1 MKESKSDQANQ
12 DDQHAKNCGTS
23 NQYPAR
29 SRQLAFSVWPGCS
42 GRSASAVTLRC
53 PAPLRP
59 AGTSVCRRSSC
70 PTHPASLRSSRHF
83 PVPAFVACD
92 SPCPRPTPASR
103 GLDFDRY
110 ASTSR
115 LAEAQSAHPCAVVR
129 LVRRIF
135 VSRRKMH
142 PTSPSRSSSEAAHR
156 SVATSCRKLRSNA
169 TICHNSPLETSSLG
183 AKRRAAKQRL
193 PLLLHQYEYNSCTAL
208 PDSVPPK

>member
-1 MKESKSDQANQ
+1 MYERKQVRPSQ
-12 DDQHAKNCGTS
+12 
-23 NQYPAR
+23 
-29 SRQLAFSVWPGCS
+29 S
-42 GRSASAVTLRC
+42 GRSARQKLWHLQSVSGAFASTCVLRLAGLFGPQRFGRYAALSCSAT
-53 PAPLRP
+53 
-59 AGTSVCRRSSC
+59 
-70 PTHPASLRSSRHF
+70 ASRYVR
-83 PVPAFVACD
+83 VPAFVACD